1 MNSRWEFQSEKQMKR
16 PYMNLCLKMHGN
28 SVIQFFWIFRAEDE
42 EKVEAQI
49 EREQPKHNGFKLF
62 LKEHSCFQA
71 SGFSRVI

>member
-49 EREQPKHNGFKLF
+49 EREQPRHNGVELSMKKHFF
-62 LKEHSCFQA
+62 FNFYA
-71 SGFSRVI
+71 PAFW